1 VKDSTGKAIKIPE
14 YKIIECFITEVH
26 QRKTATMSGS
36 VDYINNHTSQ
46 LINTTPVSA
55 TSVFE
60 HHSAIFNGNLDAC
73 TPQTLL
79 LLNTTT
85 VPFPFNAAMILDA
98 GDKLKSTIK
107 DIIWDDDYL
116 VE

>member
-1 VKDSTGKAIKIPE
+1 

-79 LLNTTT
+79 MLNTTS
-85 VPFPFNAAMILDA
+85 VPFPSDAAMILNA
-98 GDKLKSTIK
+98 GNKLKSTIK